1 MREYFCAYHSMLRGM
16 RRLSDAECGR
26 LFRAL
31 LEYSQSG
38 TEPINLQGR
47 EEALFD
53 VYADQID
60 REIEKYRAT
69 CESNRR
75 NVSKRYATNAT
86 TGNDRIRPYTNAT
99 TVYDGYQNKD
109 KDKGE
114 EEDKGKGKDK
124 DKEEGESARA
134 CARETPPTVSMVMD
148 YAREIGADGFDA
160 DTFVNYHSQNGWL
173 IRGSPMQDWRA
184 SVRLWVARDRE
195 REKTN
200 PALQYQQREYKEQDS
215 ESFFIDL
222 EKEYGNE
229 QLR

>member
-1 MREYFCAYHSMLRGM
+1 MGDMVYIKVYKDFISI
-16 RRLSDAECGR
+16 AEALDNGQRGR
-26 LFRAL
+26 LFLAML
-31 LEYSQSG
+31 QYINGIEPEGLSGAEYIAFL
-38 TEPINLQGR
+38 TIKN
-47 EEALFD
+47 
-53 VYADQID
+53 QID
-60 REIEKYRAT
+60 RDQSEYSAWSETNRENGRKGGRPKKPNGFEENRKNRTVFEEKPKNPKK
-69 CESNRR
+69 E
-75 NVSKRYATNAT
+75 KEEE
-86 TGNDRIRPYTNAT
+86 
-99 TVYDGYQNKD
+99 KEED
-109 KDKGE
+109 KDKE
-114 EEDKGKGKDK
+114 K